1 MRAPLLFGAGAISMI
16 SIGLGAEICH
26 SIVGLAWQ
34 LKNTTDATAATHFAL
49 VGGAVFGGF
58 AALHFWFP
66 KMTGRTMGE
75 MMARISFWTMVVGM
89 LVTFVPLFLAGG
101 EEGQV
106 VDAYKYFSGTG
117 VSAYN
122 LISTIGAFILAA
134 GIVTTLANAILSR
147 NAGPPAG
154 HDPWGGDS
162 LEWFA
167 LSPPDPH
174 NFDVLPDVR
183 SARPLHD
190 IREAVGHSTRRAERD
205 EPRESQPVA

>member
-1 MRAPLLFGAGAISMI
+1 MI

-26 SIVGLAWQ
+26 SIVGAAWQ
-34 LKNTTDATAATHFAL
+34 LRNTVDATAATHFAL

-75 MMARISFWTMVVGM
+75 SLARMSFWTMAVGM
-89 LVTFVPLFLAGG
+89 LLAFVPLFLAGG

-106 VDAYKYFSGTG
+106 VDAYKFFAGTG
-117 VSAYN
+117 VTADN
-122 LISTIGAFILAA
+122 LIATIGTFILAV
-134 GIVTTLANAILSR
+134 GIVMTLVNAVLSR
-147 NAGPPAG
+147 ANGAAAG
-154 HDPWGGDS
+154 HDPWGADS

-183 SARPLHD
+183 SARPMRD
-190 IREAVGHSTRRAERD
+190 IRDAIAHSTARSVD
-205 EPRESQPVA
+205 SGRESQPVA